1 MDQLQ
6 KSDGNPAKSGL
17 PKSESAFY
25 HEGLTPSQERAVI
38 ALIESPSICA
48 AARQSDVSERT
59 LRRWLSENDQF
70 KRSLRRAR
78 EQFVALATARL
89 QTDFTARGR
98 ELVK

>member
-25 HEGLTPSQERAVI
+25 QDGLTPSQERAVI
-38 ALIESPSICA
+38 ALIESPS
-48 AARQSDVSERT
+48 ARQSDVSERS
-59 LRRWLSENDQF
+59 LRRWLSQNDQF
-70 KRSLRRAR
+70 NRSLRRAR
-78 EQFVALATARL
+78 EQFMALATARL